1 MVVGIAALCLAVG
14 VIAVK
19 AGSDIVLAKATGQ
32 VEVRS
37 HQATWKS
44 VSTGTS
50 LHFGDVIRTGAQ
62 SKAEIR
68 FESGI
73 IRMYENTILELPSQ
87 SPQLKVSDDSG
98 QLKKVFLQ
106 RGRSLF
112 EVFKNRLSG
121 GFEVASPSL
130 ITGVKGTTFRV
141 TEEEGLKGVTVFE
154 GIVSVTNR
162 QRPEETFDIRSNHY
176 TLLSEGHLISA
187 REFQS
192 EHEPRSGEG
201 LESKRLQTQ
210 DRDFQHRDIDDIR
223 VQSKH
228 SDMIEE
234 RRLETRLE
242 ERLTD
247 LLEENR
253 DLQAEALSSSL
264 RIDTSTTAT
273 SPLLNSTLNP
283 TGTVVSGITGTLSG
297 TPATTQPILSS
308 TTGTVTGTV
317 PDASATLSGV
327 TGTWTGVTSTIIS
340 LP

>member
-37 HQATWKS
+37 HQAATWKN

-62 SKAEIR
+62 SKAEVR

-87 SPQLKVSDDSG
+87 PPQLKVSDDSG

-121 GFEVASPSL
+121 GFEVTSPGL
-130 ITGVKGTTFRV
+130 ITGVKGTIFRV
-141 TEEEGLKGVTVFE
+141 TEEEGIKGVTVFE

-162 QRPEETFDIRSNHY
+162 QHPEETLDVMANHY
-176 TLLSEGHLISA
+176 TLLSEGHLMPA

-192 EHEPRSGEG
+192 ENQA
-201 LESKRLQTQ
+201 LEKR
-210 DRDFQHRDIDDIR
+210 R
-223 VQSKH
+223 
-228 SDMIEE
+228 EE
-234 RRLETRLE
+234 RRLQIQRE

-247 LLEENR
+247 LVEENR
-253 DLQAEALSSSL
+253 DVQGEVLSSSL
-264 RIDTSTTAT
+264 RIDTSATAT
-273 SPLLNSTLNP
+273 SPLLDSTLTP

-297 TPATTQPILSS
+297 TPATAQPILSS

-327 TGTWTGVTSTIIS
+327 TGTVLGVPSTNLIT

>member
-37 HQATWKS
+37 HQAATWKS

-87 SPQLKVSDDSG
+87 PPQLKVSDDSG

-121 GFEVASPSL
+121 GFEVTSPSL
-130 ITGVKGTTFRV
+130 IAGVKGTTFRV
-141 TEEEGLKGVTVFE
+141 TEEPGLKGVTVFE
-154 GIVSVTNR
+154 GTVLVTNR
-162 QRPEETFDIRSNHY
+162 QHPEEAIEVRSNHY
-176 TLLSEGHLISA
+176 TVLLDGHLTPA

-192 EHEPRSGEG
+192 QEEE
-201 LESKRLQTQ
+201 LD
-210 DRDFQHRDIDDIR
+210 DRR
-223 VQSKH
+223 VQIR
-228 SDMIEE
+228 M
-234 RRLETRLE
+234 E

-253 DLQAEALSSSL
+253 DLQTEVLSSSIL
-264 RIDTSTTAT
+264 IDTSRTLDTT
-273 SPLLNSTLNP
+273 LINP
-283 TGTVVSGITGTLSG
+283 DGT
-297 TPATTQPILSS
+297 LSS
-308 TTGTVTGTV
+308 TTGTIIGTVTGLI
-317 PDASATLSGV
+317 D
-327 TGTWTGVTSTIIS
+327 TSFLG